1 MGVVLCKRAE
11 GAPSTGAIASLGVRF
26 DFRRCAVCD
35 DAGQDLSSFDE
46 VQQLRQRVVAQLPC
60 RSSIS
65 ILSRSMVFYCV
76 EVRLRQRAH

>member
-46 VQQLRQRVVAQLPC
+46 VRHLRQILASQLPH
-60 RSSIS
+60 STSF
-65 ILSRSMVFYCV
+65 V
-76 EVRLRQRAH
+76 